1 MKNPSPPFL
10 RKCAPNRRQG
20 GLTLVELMISITIGL
35 LLLAGITALIAA
47 QSSNRAEID
56 KSGKQIENGRYALAV
71 LQDDIEHAGYYGQY
85 SGVFPI
91 PAVLPDPCATTA
103 AAIDAALAMPI
114 QGYDAPSSVPAP
126 LSACDL
132 QDADHI
138 PGTDILV
145 IRRLE
150 ATDTPT
156 AISGAVA
163 GQVYVQTT
171 PDAKVTAIGP
181 DTAPSTYT
189 LKEKDG
195 VTSAGLRKFVEHIYF
210 LSPCNK
216 YAAGATSCSGA
227 ADGGQPIPTLKR
239 LELTTVGGT
248 PTFVTTPLVEGIENL
263 QFDYGIDSD
272 GTGVPATPFITAPAL
287 ADWPNVMALK
297 VSLLARNLE
306 STPGYTATDRTYNLG
321 VSGAVSFTDA
331 FKRHVYTASIR
342 VINPSSRRE

>member
-1 MKNPSPPFL
+1 MKTPSPPFP
-10 RKCAPNRRQG
+10 RRSAPNRQQG

-47 QSSNRAEID
+47 QSSTRAELD
-56 KSGKQIENGRYALAV
+56 KSGKQIENGRYALTV

-85 SGVFPI
+85 AGVLLA
-91 PAVLPDPCATTA
+91 PAVLPDPCATDA
-103 AAIDAALAMPI
+103 AVIDASLGAPI
-114 QGYDAPSSVPAP
+114 QGYDAPTSVPAP
-126 LSACDL
+126 LSACL

-156 AISGAVA
+156 AISGAIA

-189 LKEKDG
+189 LTEKDG

-216 YAAGATSCSGA
+216 YAAGATSCNGA

-239 LELTTVGGT
+239 LQLTTVGGT
-248 PTFVTTPLVEGIENL
+248 PAFVTTPLVEGIENL

-272 GTGVPATPFITAPAL
+272 GKGVPATPFITAPTL

-297 VSLLARNLE
+297 VSLLARNLD
-306 STPGYTATDRTYNLG
+306 STPGYAATDRTYNLG
-321 VSGAVSFTDA
+321 LSGAVGPFTDA